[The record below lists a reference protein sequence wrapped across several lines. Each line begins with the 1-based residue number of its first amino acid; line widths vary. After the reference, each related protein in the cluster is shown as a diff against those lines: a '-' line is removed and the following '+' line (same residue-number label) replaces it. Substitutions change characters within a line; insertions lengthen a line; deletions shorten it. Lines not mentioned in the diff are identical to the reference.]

1 MKTNLCHV
9 TRAEWRHQGDR
20 WTFTIT
26 ADRFLRN
33 MVRAIVGTLFE
44 VGRGRLSEEG
54 FRDVIEALD
63 RSQAGDSAA
72 AEGLALVEVHYPAD
86 IYL

>member
-1 MKTNLCHV
+1 
-9 TRAEWRHQGDR
+9 
-20 WTFTIT
+20 
-26 ADRFLRN
+26 

-54 FRDVIEALD
+54 FRHVIEALD
-63 RSQAGDSAA
+63 RGQAGDSAA